1 MQVCGAFSKGQP
13 QPVFVA
19 GVRYRSI
26 FEASIETDIS
36 ATWISLMLKA
46 SGGFPVLIKRH
57 MVAPEQ
63 WVHSRVSYIGGKK

>member
-1 MQVCGAFSKGQP
+1 MKSLEPFPKGAA

-19 GVRYRSI
+19 GIRYRSI
-26 FEASIETDIS
+26 FEAAIETDIS

-63 WVHSRVSYIGGKK
+63 WVHSRITLMGGWK